1 MKDGIIKGTGNSRF
15 LKSITGVKELYPTYE
30 DFLKALEDG
39 TFPIDLNGINADGWQ
54 QQGTLLTKETLLP
67 DSICNALG
75 VPAETTTPGEVLE
88 KCLSYFV
95 TGSYVGTGTITSEG
109 TGESLSITFPFVP
122 DAWGIYMIKTDDSR
136 GNLHTTFGN
145 ITKWDLDVKYLHVNN
160 GTSGSTGRVSLS
172 VQYSGNT
179 VSYYYPGGTN
189 DAQICFN
196 ASGYTY
202 YYIGIK
208 TIKGGDSDEND

>member
-122 DAWGIYMIKTDDSR
+122 DAWGIYASKEKDSR
-136 GNLHTTFGN
+136 VILHPTFTN
-145 ITKWDLDVKYLHVNN
+145 ITKWGVDAGYIYLLNGYGSNSFSTVSVK
-160 GTSGSTGRVSLS
+160 
-172 VQYSGNT
+172 YSGNT
-179 VSYYYPGGTN
+179 VTFQYPGGTN
-189 DAQICFN
+189 YDYLCLN